1 MLASD
6 VVELLLVVLVDV
18 VLVVLICVDDVAGTE
33 EQSLQQNVVN
43 SMPPIYPFEG
53 QFTPML

>member
-43 SMPPIYPFEG
+43 GIAPIYPFEG